1 MLSLLTWNTYLLQL
15 CEALHKFEDT
25 LCYFIICPHLLRPTS
40 VSDAEGNC
48 FLALTLIHTS
58 SHFRLLV
65 SLLRPFNDCKLLLLL
80 RSLFS
85 VEEHFCLYFSKFG
98 PVQLCW
104 LWCGCGGVILSYLCE
119 EGAVSHPWAG
129 WRMLLL
135 LGLRGEARK
144 DCEWFCPKHTE
155 ILVGAGVWHTAA
167 QQSWSSCWYTII
179 SWLALLAMRC

>member
-1 MLSLLTWNTYLLQL
+1 MWGIAQIWRYTVLFHYLPPPSPTNL
-15 CEALHKFEDT
+15 CQRCWRKLFPCSDT
-25 LCYFIICPHLLRPTS
+25 DTHQFSFQAPSKP
-40 VSDAEGNC
+40 VK
-48 FLALTLIHTS
+48 TL
-58 SHFRLLV
+58 
-65 SLLRPFNDCKLLLLL
+65 NDCKLLLLL
-80 RSLFS
+80 RYLFS
-85 VEEHFCLYFSKFG
+85 VEEHFCLYFSSFG

-104 LWCGCGGVILSYLCE
+104 LWCDCGGVILSYLCE